1 MCFKDY
7 RFRQLSEAITGCSI
21 INENENNNREFA
33 LTTLFKKVV
42 ARLIVRESKFK
53 HIYNEAPPLG

>member
-7 RFRQLSEAITGCSI
+7 WFRQLIESITRGCI
-21 INENENNNREFA
+21 INENEKDNREFA

-42 ARLIVRESKFK
+42 ARLIDKG
-53 HIYNEAPPLG
+53 N

>member
-7 RFRQLSEAITGCSI
+7 RFRQLSEAITWCCI
-21 INENENNNREFA
+21 INENEKNNRKFA

-42 ARLIVRESKFK
+42 ARLIGKG
-53 HIYNEAPPLG
+53 N

>member
-42 ARLIVRESKFK
+42 A
-53 HIYNEAPPLG
+53 